1 MLELYRSYYKDKPS
15 TLLENFDL
23 FEEAWKKAGVNVE
36 SLSIADLVFEELQNE
51 AQGDLMLKAA
61 SFLERKTEEKEV
73 PTEEEIQEKND
84 ESQEKAEKQETEEI
98 FEESKEI
105 RRAYKIPFLGQF

>member
-51 AQGDLMLKAA
+51 SQGDLMLKAA
-61 SFLERKTEEKEV
+61 SFLESKTEEKEV
-73 PTEEEIQEKND
+73 PTEEEIQEKNN
-84 ESQEKAEKQETEEI
+84 ESQEKWK
-98 FEESKEI
+98 S
-105 RRAYKIPFLGQF
+105 RRLRKSLKKVKK